1 MSTSP
6 QLRRSTL
13 ATLLAA
19 GALLLTG
26 CSTTPSDPAGSA
38 ETAAGSVLDR
48 YGLTG
53 MDAREIIDHLDTMA
67 VAERPA
73 TLLASVQP
81 GELVLTDSALT
92 NTAGSATETL
102 PMPAGEFYLSVAP
115 YQDQTHG
122 CTFHSLTTCLGE
134 MAGETLDLTVTDD
147 AGQLVLDETRTT
159 YDNGFVGLWL
169 PRDLS
174 GTLTLEHEGKTATAP
189 ITTGDNDLTCLTT
202 TQLT

>member
-1 MSTSP
+1 MTTSP
-6 QLRRSTL
+6 QLRRRTL
-13 ATLLAA
+13 ATLFAA

-26 CSTTPSDPAGSA
+26 CSATPSDPA
-38 ETAAGSVLDR
+38 EPPRTEAGSVLDQ

-53 MDAREIIDHLDTMA
+53 MGAREVIERLDTMA

-81 GELVLTDSALT
+81 DELVLTD
-92 NTAGSATETL
+92 TANGATETL
-102 PMPAGEFYLSVAP
+102 LMPDGEFYLSVAP

-134 MAGETLDLTVTDD
+134 MAGKTLDLTVTDD

-174 GTLTLEHEGKTATAP
+174 GTLTLEHNGKTATAP
-189 ITTGDNDLTCLTT
+189 IATGADDLTCLTT

>member
-1 MSTSP
+1 MTTSP
-6 QLRRSTL
+6 PLRRRTL
-13 ATLLAA
+13 ATLFAA

-38 ETAAGSVLDR
+38 ETAAGSVLDQ

-53 MDAREIIDHLDTMA
+53 MDAREIIDHLDTLA

-81 GELVLTDSALT
+81 DELVLTD
-92 NTAGSATETL
+92 TAVGATETL
-102 PMPAGEFYLSVAP
+102 PMPAEQFYLSVAP

-134 MAGETLDLTVTDD
+134 MDNETFDLTVTDD

-159 YDNGFVGLWL
+159 YDNGFVGMWL
-169 PRDLS
+169 PRDLT
-174 GTLTLEHEGKTATAP
+174 GTITLEHEGKTATAP
-189 ITTGDNDLTCLTT
+189 IATGDDDLTCLTT